1 MELLMGI
8 VKIVM
13 FVVAAVPMAV
23 VGVLAALLFIFTS
36 LLTAGWIQEIMQRIK
51 ADDFGGRK

>member
-13 FVVAAVPMAV
+13 FVVVAVPMTV
-23 VGVLAALLFIFTS
+23 VGVLAALLFIFTA